1 MTETAMTYEE
11 LDESRILFGLEKR
24 ATRGEIRARHRM
36 LVKRHH
42 PDTAAGSDVEMIGR
56 INEAYRILRE
66 YIDSYR
72 YSFEEEEFYGQNPE
86 ERLRRQ
92 FGDDPIWGGGHGSR
106 N

>member
-1 MTETAMTYEE
+1 MTYEQLE
-11 LDESRILFGLEKR
+11 QALILFGMEKR

-36 LVKRHH
+36 LVRRHH
-42 PDTAAGSDVEMIGR
+42 PDTGAGSDVEMIGR

-72 YSFEEEEFYGQNPE
+72 YSFEEDEFYGQNPE

-92 FGDDPIWGGGHGSR
+92 FVSDPVWGGDQVER
-106 N
+106 R